1 MPLASLPLPDAEFV
15 ALDLETTGL
24 YPVSCRL
31 VEFGAVRFKLAKGE
45 LLRFEQLVDPEC
57 PIPSEATRIHGIT
70 DAMVRDMPTVA
81 ETLPIFLGFLG
92 GPETVLLAHNAS
104 FDLGFLSFALA
115 KLGMPFPPNPVVD
128 TLDL

>member
-1 MPLASLPLPDAEFV
+1 MPNANLPLPNTEFV
-15 ALDLETTGL
+15 AFDLETTGL
-24 YPVSCRL
+24 CPVSCRI
-31 VEFGAVRFKLAKGE
+31 VEFGAVRFTPAKGE
-45 LLRFEQLVDPEC
+45 LHHFEQLADPEF
-57 PIPSEATRIHGIT
+57 PIPDDATRIHGIT
-70 DAMVRDMPTVA
+70 DAMVRGMPTVA